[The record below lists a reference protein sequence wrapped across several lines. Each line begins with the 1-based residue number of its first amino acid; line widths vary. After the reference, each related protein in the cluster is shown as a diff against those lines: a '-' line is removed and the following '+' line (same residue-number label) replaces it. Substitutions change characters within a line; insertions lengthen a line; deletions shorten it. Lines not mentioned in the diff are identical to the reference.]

1 MQSFAC
7 VLRNQNIFLL
17 KAGRCCRWLLL
28 LWLLPVGG
36 LNAQDALRISMAGD
50 LAAAQNKQAQ
60 STIGYYNLRWGPV
73 ALRCGATEAT
83 EYDDN
88 LRNSGAGGGDL
99 IFRPSLNTQL
109 TWPVTEWNTLNV
121 NLSGGYLFYLQ
132 HSSLN
137 QIYLNPGTGL
147 AFDLYI
153 KDWVINLHD
162 RVTVSEYSYQNPTAR
177 GNQNNEVLQN
187 DAGISGLWDLNQAVV
202 NVGYDHMNYVA
213 LTKTIGQ
220 PDSVSENFFVNGG
233 FKLRPEIMVGLESGL
248 GLINYEQSGA
258 TGAGAVADAV
268 QWNVGAFSSVQI
280 SQHLSTRL
288 DAGYTVYTPNA
299 TGTNSLNNAT
309 ALYFQFSITHQV
321 NDHISY
327 SLSAGHSVDFAYNG
341 QAYDRYFVNLDPNW
355 NVVRNFQISTPIWYE
370 QGKQVAVQT
379 VSYDQY
385 GAGITIGRGLTQKLS
400 SSVYY
405 KWIKETS
412 NSAWWNYTENI
423 VGLSFT
429 YQF

>member
-1 MQSFAC
+1 MQPFAC
-7 VLRNQNIFLL
+7 VLRNQYIFLL

-121 NLSGGYLFYLQ
+121 NLSGGYSFYLQ

-355 NVVRNFQISTPIWYE
+355 NVVRNFQISTPVWYE
-370 QGKQVAVQT
+370 HGKQVAVQT

-385 GAGITIGRGLTQKLS
+385 GAGLTIRRGLTQKLS

>member
-1 MQSFAC
+1 
-7 VLRNQNIFLL
+7 
-17 KAGRCCRWLLL
+17 
-28 LWLLPVGG
+28 
-36 LNAQDALRISMAGD
+36 
-50 LAAAQNKQAQ
+50 
-60 STIGYYNLRWGPV
+60 
-73 ALRCGATEAT
+73 
-83 EYDDN
+83 
-88 LRNSGAGGGDL
+88 
-99 IFRPSLNTQL
+99 
-109 TWPVTEWNTLNV
+109 
-121 NLSGGYLFYLQ
+121 
-132 HSSLN
+132 
-137 QIYLNPGTGL
+137 
-147 AFDLYI
+147 
-153 KDWVINLHD
+153 
-162 RVTVSEYSYQNPTAR
+162 
-177 GNQNNEVLQN
+177 
-187 DAGISGLWDLNQAVV
+187 VV